1 MVKKMSGVIA
11 VLAASA
17 VMASA
22 QSLTVYVSPAG
33 SDEGGNGSADSP
45 FATLAKAAEAVQGAA
60 SATVY
65 VRGGVYRMTAPL
77 TLKGQNNVTYAAYG
91 DERPVFAGSTPLTG
105 WKKVRDSKILRKVG
119 KDVRGSLYCV
129 NLAKLGITDL
139 GGAYSE
145 RNRPELFYNGDLQ
158 QLSRWPNE
166 GFVVAGKA
174 LGETVIPPVA
184 NGNSGAV
191 EPIVEYLD
199 ERIDRWAEEKDPK
212 ADGYWFYDW
221 NDERKDIVKVDAEAN
236 SLTFSRGR
244 MFRHGARFYG
254 INLLCELDIPGEW
267 YLDRET
273 SILYW
278 CPPQGVNPVRD
289 AAGVTL
295 STLKGKDMLVLDGCK
310 GVTLRGLTFTETR
323 SGGVRIVG
331 GDRCAVRDCR
341 LTNIGTTAIT
351 VKDGYGHVIDG
362 NLIEH
367 IAGGGVKIDGG
378 DRANLIHADFEI
390 SNNMFCDFARYNRTY
405 AQGIQSNVCGMHVH
419 HNEFRHSPSSA
430 FSLGGND
437 IVLEFNL
444 IDSVAEESDDQGAFD
459 LYLNPSMR
467 GIILRYNRW
476 RNVVG
481 GTRYGVG
488 GVRLDDLITGVQIY
502 GNLFENCG
510 SVEFGAVQIHGG
522 SENSIEDNVF
532 YGCKY
537 AVSFT
542 QYGKEL
548 WQETYERIYDQMYGK
563 VNIESPEYLLRY
575 PEIREFGKN
584 IDVNIIRNNLIV
596 DCGEKYF
603 HDNGEQIESNNVE
616 IKSDGKPAESF
627 CTASYLHPLG
637 IKRVPVEEMH
647 INRNIWIQNQ

>member
-1 MVKKMSGVIA
+1 
-11 VLAASA
+11 
-17 VMASA
+17 MASVRIMSALAGMLCSCVLLSA
-22 QSLTVYVSPAG
+22 QGMVVHVSVSGDDTAG
-33 SDEGGNGSADSP
+33 TGSAEQP
-45 FATLAKAAEAVQGAA
+45 FATLARAAESVQGQD
-60 SATVY
+60 SATVW
-65 VRGGVYRMTAPL
+65 VHGGVYRLDAPVL
-77 TLKGQNNVTYAAYG
+77 IKGQSNVTYRACDG
-91 DERPVFAGSTPLTG
+91 ETPILSGSTPLEG
-105 WKKVRDSKILRKVG
+105 WRKVRDGKVLRKVG
-119 KDVRGSLYCV
+119 KDVRVSLYCV
-129 NLAKLGITDL
+129 DLSRLGITDL
-139 GGAYSE
+139 GKAYAE
-145 RNRPELFYNGDLQ
+145 RNRPELFCRGDLQ
-158 QLSRWPNE
+158 QLARWPDN
-166 GFVVAGKA
+166 GFAIGGKA

-184 NGNSGAV
+184 NGNSGAK
-191 EPIVEYLD
+191 EPVIAYVD
-199 ERIDRWAEEKDPK
+199 GRIDRWADEKDPW

-221 NDERKDIVKVDAEAN
+221 NDERKRIVEVDTEAK
-236 SLTFSRGR
+236 SLSFDKGR

-254 INLLCELDIPGEW
+254 INLLCELGTPGEW

-273 SILYW
+273 SMLYW
-278 CPPQGVNPVRD
+278 CPPVGVNPVRD
-289 AAGVTL
+289 ADGVTL
-295 STLKGKDMLVLDGCK
+295 STLKARDMLVLDGCSN
-310 GVTLRGLTFTETR
+310 VSIVGLTFEETR
-323 SGGVRIVG
+323 GCGVRISG
-331 GDRCAVRDCR
+331 GERCSLRDCR
-341 LTNIGTTAIT
+341 LRNIGMTAVT

-367 IAGGGVKIDGG
+367 IGGGGINISGG
-378 DRANLIHADFEI
+378 DRKTLAHADFEI
-390 SNNMFCDFARYNRTY
+390 SNNLFQDFSRYNRTY
-405 AQGIQSNVCGMHVH
+405 AQGIQSTVCGMHVH

-488 GVRLDDLITGVQIY
+488 GIRLDDLITGVQIY

-532 YGCKY
+532 FACKY

-548 WQETYERIYDQMYGK
+548 WEETHSRIHDAMY
-563 VNIESPEYLLRY
+563 VQVDMESPEYLLRY
-575 PEIREFGKN
+575 PEIREFGRN
-584 IDVNIIRNNLIV
+584 IDVNIIRNNLLV

-603 HDNGEQIESNNVE
+603 NDNGGQIESNNRETV
-616 IKSDGKPAESF
+616 SAGKPAEWF
-627 CTASYLHPLG
+627 CTASCLHPLG
-637 IKRVPVEEMH
+637 IKRVPVEDMH
-647 INRNIWIQNQ
+647 INRNIWLK